1 MTRTREELP
10 AAILFVEEVVE
21 GKLGLKLSKVKTE
34 MSNFKRGFRFLGYS
48 LLFYFTITMLLINFN
63 NSLIII
69 AGVGGHPLI

>member
-10 AAILFVEEVVE
+10 AAILFFEEVVE
-21 GKLGLKLSKVKTE
+21 GELGLKLSKVKTE
-34 MSNFKRGFRFLGYS
+34 MSNFKRGFRFLEYS